1 MIDFCS
7 LLSSQNDLQKK
18 EQMRKTWVEVVKMER
33 YYQNK
38 DKIGKNLY
46 AMQLEVWLK
55 DIGLE
60 GSRECVAV

>member
-1 MIDFCS
+1 MIGFCS